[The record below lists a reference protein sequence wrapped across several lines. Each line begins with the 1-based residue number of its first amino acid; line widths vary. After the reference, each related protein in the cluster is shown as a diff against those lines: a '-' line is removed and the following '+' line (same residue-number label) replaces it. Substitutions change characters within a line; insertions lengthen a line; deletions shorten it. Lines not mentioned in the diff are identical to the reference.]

1 MEKKKSFWQKPAQEM
16 TIGDSLK
23 FTGIVSVASFA
34 PLVIAMG
41 VSWIA
46 GKVQERKMKKETKEK

>member
-1 MEKKKSFWQKPAQEM
+1 MNEKKSFWQKPAQEM

-34 PLVIAMG
+34 PIVIAMG

-46 GKVQERKMKKETKEK
+46 GKVHEHKMKKETKEK

>member
-1 MEKKKSFWQKPAQEM
+1 MEQKKSFWQKPTQEM

-23 FTGIVSVASFA
+23 FTGIISVASFA
-34 PLVIAMG
+34 PIVIVMG
-41 VSWIA
+41 ASWIA